1 MFRRILRSKT
11 LQARTRW
18 ILAIVMVP
26 PFIFFFHM
34 WVGGSRPTPG
44 PGGSAGILFG
54 RHVPWETFEQEYA
67 WLHRTVEARFGT
79 LPEALVPYLRQQT
92 WDRLILR
99 AEARRRVKV
108 SDEELARDIQ
118 NHTTFQKDGRFVA
131 DLYFQFVRGTGVSPQ
146 AFEERLRDDLR
157 IETLLDSVKAQVRL
171 TDEEVRAAYANV
183 RERVRA
189 TVMVIRPSMFAP
201 QVAQALTE
209 ADLLEYYTTH
219 QEALRLAPKRTI
231 DYLGMSLREAV
242 DKEGAIS
249 EEEISVYYDEHAELF
264 TKADGSS
271 KSIEDVRGTIQ
282 QDLKAQKARTRLTD
296 LALDLEDDVES
307 GLRFAE
313 IALTRGLLVHTGGP
327 IELPAPAISNGPT
340 SAMLSAAFDVPLGR
354 MTPVFNTPSGAFL
367 LIPVEE
373 FPSRIPP
380 FEEVRD
386 QVRQLLMQER
396 SREAAKARAGEL
408 RDQLLVTRK
417 EGVPVEETSLLLSV
431 KPLHPA
437 PFTRQ
442 GPIEGLEGAAT
453 VAEALLTVKPG
464 ELSEVLEAPQ
474 GFVIGFVEER
484 VPFDEPQF
492 AKEKDSFRQA
502 VLESRQQE
510 QITRWLDALRT
521 KARLKSFLE

>member
-34 WVGGSRPTPG
+34 WVGGSRPTLG

-67 WLHRTVEARFGT
+67 WLHRAVEAQFGT
-79 LPEALVPYLRQQT
+79 LPEGLVPYLRQQT

-118 NHTTFQKDGRFVA
+118 NHTTFQKDGRFVP
-131 DLYFQFVRGTGVSPQ
+131 DLYFQFVRGTGLSPQ
-146 AFEERLRDDLR
+146 AFEERVRDDLR
-157 IETLLDSVKAQVRL
+157 IEKLLDAVKAQVRL
-171 TDEEVRAAYANV
+171 TDEEVRTAYAKAH
-183 RERVRA
+183 ERVRA
-189 TVMVIRPSMFAP
+189 TLMVIRPSTFAP

-209 ADLLEYYTTH
+209 ADLRDYYTSH
-219 QEALRLAPKRTI
+219 HEALRLAPKRTI
-231 DYLGMSLREAV
+231 DYLGMSL
-242 DKEGAIS
+242 
-249 EEEISVYYDEHAELF
+249 
-264 TKADGSS
+264 
-271 KSIEDVRGTIQ
+271 
-282 QDLKAQKARTRLTD
+282 QDPKAQKARTRLTD

-307 GLRFAE
+307 GLRFTE
-313 IALTRGLLVHTGGP
+313 IALTRGLLVHTVGP
-327 IELPAPAISNGPT
+327 IERTAPAIPNGPT

-354 MTPVFNTPSGAFL
+354 MTQVFNTPSGAFL

-380 FEEVRD
+380 FEEVREE
-386 QVRQLLMQER
+386 VRQLVIQER

-408 RDQLLVTRK
+408 RDRLLVTGK
-417 EGVPVEETSLLLSV
+417 EGVPVEETSRLLGV
-431 KPLHPA
+431 KPLRPA

-442 GPIEGLEGAAT
+442 GPIEQLGSVPA
-453 VAEALLTVKPG
+453 VAEALVTVKPG

-474 GFVIGFVEER
+474 GFVIGVVDEQL
-484 VPFDEPQF
+484 PFDETQF
-492 AKEKDSFRQA
+492 EQDHDAFRQTL
-502 VLESRQQE
+502 LESRQQE
-510 QITRWLDALRT
+510 QITRWLDSLRT
-521 KARLKSFLE
+521 NARLTSFLDQPNALTFPPARAAKPDRRNRTVW